1 MQSLICPAC
10 GAYNS
15 EFDSQCAACGA
26 PLATLIEGVNPQG
39 PPRGGGGN
47 RKVPPAGGEDQDSQ
61 DGDELRPGQ
70 EISHFRILGRLGR
83 GGMGTVYRAL
93 DLELNREVALKFLR
107 PERQRRSQDLAR
119 FQREAEALAK
129 LDHPNIGTIYQHDQ
143 WQGQRFIVMALYDG
157 ETLAEH
163 LAEQREHRLPIS
175 EAIRIA
181 SQLASALQAAHGASL
196 VHRDL
201 KPENVIILRDGWV
214 KLIDFGLAL
223 WAGSP
228 RQTEKGM
235 VVGTLLYMAPEQ
247 IRSEEAIPQTDLW
260 ALGVVLYEMLAGRH
274 PFRGKGQEIGN
285 SILYE
290 EPFPLRKARPQV
302 PMILE
307 KIVERCLLKEIK
319 DRWASAADVLAEL
332 QVAGASGSG
341 VANVETP
348 RAKRSPWYWPSAA
361 AAILLL
367 GLVGYMIY
375 VIDRTNR
382 PLPRSVTN
390 SPMYVAIL
398 RPVVSGSLNAAGQG
412 RVLTNLKASLLR
424 TVQVLTGLAASQS
437 DQFQA
442 SQLEHETGDIART
455 LAADEIVF
463 SRANCAADLC
473 QITLSR
479 LDGRDGRVEWTETLN
494 QKLPSSK
501 PRAFAEAVASSLRK
515 SYGDHK
521 LRAPRVELDVTEE
534 DYGTYLD
541 LRRLTDRYQ
550 ANPRLL
556 DQLEALRQREPAFL
570 DLYSLEAQVEHQLF
584 ESGAGDSHNLDR
596 GIAVAQQALE
606 RAPRDLRPLLYLFE
620 LLQDAHKNAEAETAL
635 QQLAPI
641 DPAES
646 LLRLGLLASLKED
659 HQTELRLI
667 AEATHI
673 HPSSRLFTALANH
686 EYTRGVDDARS
697 HFREVL
703 RREPNNINGL
713 KGLAQILMQKN
724 PDRGAALYRRITE
737 TAPDADSFTNLG
749 VSLMLT
755 GRFAEAADSLRPAL
769 ALKPADPSA
778 TLNLADCLL
787 LLHRPEARQLYSQ
800 VITTTEHAGTDDWQT
815 LSTRAQAFAHLGEKR
830 NAVETILSALRVAPK
845 NDQLAY
851 EAALVYA
858 IVGELKIA
866 LVHAQR
872 AAAGGLNA
880 FFFKSPFLDPL
891 RHDPDFQKLAPKE

>member
-1 MQSLICPAC
+1 MPPLVCPDC
-10 GAYNS
+10 GAPIS
-15 EFDSQCAACGA
+15 KLDSQCAACGA
-26 PLATLIEGVNPQG
+26 PLPAPSEATVVDGG
-39 PPRGGGGN
+39 RHRKDPPKSVAVGG
-47 RKVPPAGGEDQDSQ
+47 AEEDED
-61 DGDELRPGQ
+61 DELQPGQ
-70 EISHFRILGRLGR
+70 KISHFRILGRIGR

-107 PERQRRSQDLAR
+107 PERQRRKQDLAR

-157 ETLAEH
+157 ETLAEQ
-163 LAEQREHRLPIS
+163 LAKQPGHRLPAS

-181 SQLASALQAAHGASL
+181 SQLASALRAAHGAGL

-214 KLIDFGLAL
+214 KLIDFGLAR

-228 RQTEKGM
+228 RQTEQGM
-235 VVGTLLYMAPEQ
+235 VVGTILYMAPEQ
-247 IRSEEAIPQTDLW
+247 IRGEEAVPQTDLW
-260 ALGVVLYEMLAGRH
+260 GLGIVLYEMLAGRH
-274 PFRGKGQEIGN
+274 PFRGKGLEVGN
-285 SILYE
+285 PILYE
-290 EPFPLRKARPQV
+290 KPFPLRKACPQV
-302 PMILE
+302 PVILE
-307 KIVERCLLKEIK
+307 KIVERCLGKEIK
-319 DRWASAADVLAEL
+319 NRWAAAADVLAEL
-332 QVAGASGSG
+332 QIAGPSGSG
-341 VANVETP
+341 AANPVVPTA
-348 RAKRSPWYWPSAA
+348 RRSPWYWPSAA

-375 VIDRTNR
+375 VICQPTW
-382 PLPRSVTN
+382 PLPAPVTN
-390 SPMYVAIL
+390 VPKYIAIL
-398 RPVVSGSLNAAGQG
+398 KPVISGSLSAAGQE
-412 RVLTNLKASLLR
+412 RVLENLKASLLR
-424 TVQVLTGLAASQS
+424 TVYALAGLAASQS

-442 SQLEHETGDIART
+442 TQTGHETGDIART
-455 LAADEIVF
+455 LAADEILS
-463 SRANCAADLC
+463 SRAHCSDNLC

-479 LDGRDGRVEWTETLN
+479 LDGRDGRVEWTETLE

-521 LRAPRVELDVTEE
+521 LRAPRLELDVTEE

-541 LRRLTDRYQ
+541 LRRLTERHQ
-550 ANPRLL
+550 ASHRLL

-570 DLYSLEAQVEHQLF
+570 ELYSLESQVDHQLL
-584 ESGAGDSHNLDR
+584 ESGVGDSRDMDR
-596 GIAVAQQALE
+596 GIAIAQQALE
-606 RAPRDLRPLLYLFE
+606 RAPSDLRPLLYLSG
-620 LLQDAHKNAEAETAL
+620 LYQAAHQYTKAGTAL

-646 LLRLGLLASLKED
+646 SLRLGLLASLKED

-667 AEATHI
+667 AEATHL
-673 HPSSRLFTALANH
+673 HPSSRLFTTLAVH
-686 EYTRGVDDARS
+686 EYTQGKVDDAQS
-697 HFREVL
+697 HFKEVL
-703 RREPNNINGL
+703 RREPNNIDGL
-713 KGLAQILMQKN
+713 KGLAQILMQKD
-724 PDRGAALYRRITE
+724 PDRAAALYRRITE

-749 VSLMLT
+749 VSLMLI

-778 TLNLADCLL
+778 TLDLADCLF
-787 LLHRPEARQLYSQ
+787 LLHRPEAQQLYSQ
-800 VITTTEHAGTDDWQT
+800 VIATTEHAGPDDWQT
-815 LSTRAQAFAHLGEKR
+815 LSARAQAFAHLGEKR
-830 NAVETILSALRVAPK
+830 KAIETILRELRVAPK

-872 AAAGGLNA
+872 AAAGGLNH
-880 FFFKSPFLDPL
+880 FYFKSPFLDPL
-891 RHDPDFQKLAPKE
+891 RHDPEFQRLTQPPT